1 MSKDLAKHLDRISFN
16 AALTR
21 LETDVTSVPR
31 DAPGKI
37 IIVGAG
43 PGDPDLLTV
52 KAVRVLQSADVVVY
66 DKLVGRGILELAR
79 AEAEMIFVG
88 KTRGNHSVPQEE
100 ICALLVRKAQAGF
113 CVVRLKGGDPFV
125 FGRGG
130 EELEAAR
137 AANVAVEI
145 VPGITAAL
153 GCAAQAQIPLT
164 HRDHASA
171 VTFVA
176 GQCRDLAAQD
186 WRGLTGAGRTLVIY
200 MGLNGAGD
208 IALKLR
214 NDGLSAQTP
223 VAVIENGTRSNAR
236 VVQTTLADLKDA
248 VKRYGFGSPALL
260 VVGDVA
266 AFAQTNVAES
276 NILDVLM
283 KAGA

>member
-1 MSKDLAKHLDRISFN
+1 MTKLFDHIALG

-21 LETDVTSVPR
+21 LATDHAVSRVPGDR
-31 DAPGKI
+31 AGKI
-37 IIVGAG
+37 FIVGAG

-52 KAVRVLQSADVVVY
+52 KATRVLKAADVVVY
-66 DKLVGRGILELAR
+66 DKLVGRGILDLVR
-79 AEAEMIFVG
+79 ADAEMIFVG

-100 ICALLVRKAQAGF
+100 ISALLVRKAQAGSA
-113 CVVRLKGGDPFV
+113 VARLKGGDPFV

-130 EELEAAR
+130 EELEVAQAAG
-137 AANVAVEI
+137 VDVEI
-145 VPGITAAL
+145 IPGITAAL
-153 GCAAQAQIPLT
+153 GCAAQAKIPLT

-186 WRGLTGAGRTLVIY
+186 WRGLAAKGRTLVIY

-208 IALKLR
+208 IAEKLI
-214 NDGLSAQTP
+214 NDGLAATTP

-236 VVQTTLADLKDA
+236 VVQTTLASLTET
-248 VKRYGFGSPALL
+248 VQRYGFGSPSLL

-266 AFAQTNVAES
+266 TFAQSNVADP
-276 NILDVLM
+276 NIWDLMM
-283 KAGA
+283 KAEA

>member
-1 MSKDLAKHLDRISFN
+1 MTKALDQISFD
-16 AALTR
+16 AAVTR
-21 LETDVTSVPR
+21 LADTHSIERT
-31 DAPGKI
+31 GKI

-52 KAVRVLQSADVVVY
+52 KAVKALQAADVVVY

-79 AEAEMIFVG
+79 ADAERIFVG
-88 KTRGNHSVPQEE
+88 KTRGNHSVPQED
-100 ICALLVRKAQAGF
+100 INALLVRKAQAGF
-113 CVVRLKGGDPFV
+113 TVVRLKGGDPFV

-137 AANVAVEI
+137 TANVAIEI
-145 VPGITAAL
+145 IPGITAAL

-186 WRGLTGAGRTLVIY
+186 WRGLAGKGRTLVIY

-208 IALKLR
+208 ITEKLTA
-214 NDGLSAQTP
+214 DGLLAQTP
-223 VAVIENGTRSNAR
+223 VAVIENGTRRDVR
-236 VVQTTLADLKDA
+236 VVQTTLEALA
-248 VKRYGFGSPALL
+248 ATVQRFGFGSPSLL

-266 AFAQTNVAES
+266 AFAQTNMFEPYVQSYLMQAE
-276 NILDVLM
+276 
-283 KAGA
+283 A